1 MGEIAAIITAICW
14 ALTSIFFTI
23 SGRQVGSVVVNRIR
37 LLFAVAMLLVVHFF
51 VLGELI
57 PIQAGI
63 DRWFWLGLSGIVGLV
78 LGDAF
83 LFQAYVMIGA
93 RISTLMMAIVPVISA
108 LMAWVF
114 LNESLTW
121 IEILGIALTVAG
133 IIWVVLESKNNGEA
147 HADKRKYLIGLIFAF
162 GGALGQA
169 TGLILAKK
177 GLEGDF
183 SSLSA
188 VLLRML
194 IAMSTLWV
202 VTILSG
208 QARPTLR
215 VFTDRRLMRIIA
227 LGSLIGPVIGVW
239 LSLVAIQ
246 ESYVGVAS
254 TLMALTPIAVLPFVR
269 LVFKEEVSKRAILG
283 TLVAM
288 AGVAVLF
295 LPA

>member
-23 SGRQVGSVVVNRIR
+23 SGRQVGSIIVNRIR
-37 LLFAVAMLLVVHFF
+37 LLFAVAMLLVIHFL

-57 PIQAGI
+57 PTQAGV
-63 DRWFWLGLSGIVGLV
+63 DRWFWLGLSGVVGLV

-93 RISTLMMAIVPVISA
+93 RISTLMMAVVPVISA

-114 LNESLTW
+114 LNEFLTW
-121 IEILGIALTVAG
+121 IEILGIALTVSG
-133 IIWVVLESKNNGEA
+133 IIWVVLERKNNGEA
-147 HADKRKYLIGLIFAF
+147 PLDKRKYLFGLLFAF

-169 TGLILAKK
+169 TGLVLAKK
-177 GLEGDF
+177 GLEGNF

-202 VTILSG
+202 LTILSG

-215 VFTDRRLMRIIA
+215 ALTNPRLVRIIA
-227 LGSLIGPVIGVW
+227 IGTLIGPVIGVW

-246 ESYVGVAS
+246 DAYVGIAS
-254 TLMALTPIAVLPFVR
+254 TLMALTPIAVLPFVH